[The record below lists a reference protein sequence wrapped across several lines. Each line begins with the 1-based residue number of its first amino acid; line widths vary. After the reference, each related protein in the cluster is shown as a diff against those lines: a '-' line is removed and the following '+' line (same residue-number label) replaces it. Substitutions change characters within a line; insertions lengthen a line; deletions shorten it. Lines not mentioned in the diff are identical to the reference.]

1 VGRLLPWFAV
11 AYGAGIVLYFTAERE
26 PALWAAGSLTALCAL
41 AAMLLRRQIVPY
53 VVALGAFGIALGF
66 VGATIKTALIDHPV
80 LRFATS
86 GVTVAGFVE
95 LREESQHTDRFV
107 LRVERMEGGRMDDKP
122 LRVRLSVK
130 RGTAPPPGSFVE
142 VKASLDPPL
151 QPLEPGSYDFA
162 RDLFFQ
168 GIGASGFVRGAVKVV
183 AAPAP
188 AKRLSCRHA
197 RRRSSSFGAWRSPVS
212 APVWGT
218 APRFAAS

>member
-41 AAMLLRRQIVPY
+41 AAVLLRRQIVPY

-66 VGATIKTALIDHPV
+66 TGATIKTALIDHPV

-130 RGTAPPPGSFVE
+130 RGTAPP
-142 VKASLDPPL
+142 ASRSKPRSTRRCNRSNQAANAHRICRNINYLYTSGLKWVQYRNVGPISL
-151 QPLEPGSYDFA
+151 CEKSEPQSRYIRGDCSPHK
-162 RDLFFQ
+162 R
-168 GIGASGFVRGAVKVV
+168 GASAC
-183 AAPAP
+183 P
-188 AKRLSCRHA
+188 
-197 RRRSSSFGAWRSPVS
+197 SPVARS
-212 APVWGT
+212 LQVH
-218 APRFAAS
+218 F